1 LDSDYLQVFTTAQ
14 KKEDAEAIAKTLVE
28 KRLAGCV
35 QLVGPITSTY
45 WWNGAIET
53 AEEWLCVIKSER
65 SVYPELEETI
75 RKIHTYEI
83 PEITAISITTG
94 SKDYLRWLGTVIG
107 KKS

>member
-1 LDSDYLQVFTTAQ
+1 MDSDYLEVFTTAQ

-28 KRLAGCV
+28 RRLAGCV
-35 QLVGPITSTY
+35 QLVGPIASTY

-65 SVYPELEETI
+65 SVYPQLEETI

-83 PEITAISITTG
+83 PEITAISIAIG

-107 KKS
+107 KKR